1 MSRGRPRVRRSLLL
15 FAIFATS
22 SVQAAEVL
30 LVRSNSPPHRALLFN
45 QAILGDETAFGQSAD
60 VITAEGE
67 WAEEAERAMANR
79 WPGSSRA
86 RIVQSIL
93 AGKSPGDIPI
103 QAPEGTLAIN
113 LRAASLAGVDVPPKL
128 LSQPNLEQVDK

>member
-1 MSRGRPRVRRSLLL
+1 MSRGRPSVRRSLLL

-30 LVRSNSPPHRALLFN
+30 LVRSQSSPARALFFHK
-45 QAILGDETAFGQSAD
+45 AVLGFETAFGQSAD
-60 VITAEGE
+60 VITAGRE
-67 WAEEAERAMANR
+67 WAEEAKRAMANS

-93 AGKSPGDIPI
+93 AGKSPGTIPI

-128 LSQPNLEQVDK
+128 LSQPNVEQVDK